1 MAYRRIP
8 SYVYKA
14 RQGYVLQRAVPTDI
28 RAVIGRAKFKEP
40 GGTLQEARARVPA
53 FIARTDQEIAIA
65 RGQLQLS
72 ADEEIDRIPHTSNL
86 QDPVMVDL
94 LLEGARVDPDLS
106 DAQRERMEAVVKGQL
121 IPEPLYSAQDL
132 IGIATRLKQPAKRTH
147 ESWCK
152 QLDLFLQFCGA
163 SSPLSCTK
171 QQAASYRTHL
181 LSRVSP
187 ATAKTNLNYLSGLWS
202 ILEEVKPDSEHIFKG
217 LSKRI
222 KVAKQTKD
230 EVIKPIESWAG
241 SIYIPVF
248 KVLYYTGAR
257 LGEIS
262 GLRGQDI
269 LEDRILIRATP
280 ERSLKSSASERE
292 IPIHAN
298 LQDLLSSVRHQEG
311 CLWPSLKGFNSRW
324 GHNLSKPCKSVT
336 GVNPHA
342 LRHRVATCLREAN
355 FNEATIGKLL
365 GHEPNTVTGNYGS
378 VPWSRL
384 VDAVACL

>member
-1 MAYRRIP
+1 MD
-8 SYVYKA
+8 V
-14 RQGYVLQRAVPTDI
+14 

-53 FIARTDQEIAIA
+53 FIARTDHEIAIA

-72 ADEEIDRIPHTSNL
+72 ADEHIDRIPQTFNL
-86 QDPVMVDL
+86 QDPDEVDA
-94 LLEGARVDPDLS
+94 LLEGARVAPDLS
-106 DAQRERMEAVVKGQL
+106 DPERERTVAVVKGQL
-121 IPEPLYSAQDL
+121 IPEPSYTAQDL
-132 IGIATRLKQPAKRTH
+132 IGIATRLKQPAKRTY

-187 ATAKTNLNYLSGLWS
+187 ATTKTTLNYLSGLWS
-202 ILEEVKPDSEHIFKG
+202 ILEEVKPGSEHIFQG
-217 LSKRI
+217 LAKRI
-222 KVAKQTKD
+222 KVLKQSKN
-230 EVIKPIESWAG
+230 EVVKPVENWSG
-241 SIYIPVF
+241 SMYIPVF
-248 KVLYYTGAR
+248 KILYYTGAR

-262 GLRGQDI
+262 GLRNQDI
-269 LEDRILIRATP
+269 LEDRIVIRATS

-292 IPIHAN
+292 IPIHAE
-298 LQDLLSSVRHQEG
+298 LQDLLSSLRHREG
-311 CLWPSLKGFNSRW
+311 YLWPSLQGSNGRW
-324 GHNLSKPCKSVT
+324 GHNLSKPCKSAT

-342 LRHRVATCLREAN
+342 LRHRVATCLREEN